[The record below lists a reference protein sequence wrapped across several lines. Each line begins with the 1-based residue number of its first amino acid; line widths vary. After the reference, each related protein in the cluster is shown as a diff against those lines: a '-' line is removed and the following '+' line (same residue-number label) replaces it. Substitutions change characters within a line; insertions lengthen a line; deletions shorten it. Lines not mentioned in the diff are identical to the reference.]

1 MANRDPEQEFQYKK
15 RELLKSQLTN
25 KQLRERIKLLK
36 KMQKNKSR
44 IIGPI

>member
-1 MANRDPEQEFQYKK
+1 MIFRDPEQDFQHKK
-15 RELLKSQLTN
+15 RQLLKSKATN
-25 KQLRERIKLLK
+25 KQIRERIKLLK